1 MTTDAFWEFEREGWS
16 QAAAAYEEPRPDLRR
31 RRRAAAARFADPDE
45 ARAALGKAGLDLD
58 SLRVETVTVPWRV
71 PTPELLFEAHLRAG
85 VLVSTV
91 LQAQPPERLEAI
103 RAAIVE
109 DVERYADGDEF
120 TLPIVA
126 RVVSAATPGV

>member
-1 MTTDAFWEFEREGWS
+1 VADEILERAL
-16 QAAAAYEEPRPDLRR
+16 AAHALPVEIPAGPDPL
-31 RRRAAAARFADPDE
+31 RFADADE
-45 ARAALGKAGLDLD
+45 ARAALGAAGFDLA

-91 LQAQPPERLEAI
+91 LQAQPPERLAAI

-120 TLPIVA
+120 ALPIAA
-126 RVVSAATPGV
+126 RVVSAATPSR